1 MLQTDAHSL
10 AEAVIVERIEEAPTI
25 FTLRLRFT
33 DPERQR
39 SYCFTPGQFNML
51 YLFGVGE
58 VPISIVSDPG
68 DDCANITHL
77 DHTIRVVGRT
87 TRGLSQLQ
95 NGDSIGI
102 RGPYGR
108 GWPLE
113 MAKGRDV
120 VVITGGLG
128 CAPSV
133 SVIEYIIRRRAEYGR
148 LTVVQGVKH
157 SSDLLWHDR
166 YDHWDAEPNTH
177 VFLAADHGGPMWPW
191 HTGPVTDLFDQIH
204 LVTDRTVVMLCGPE
218 GMMKA
223 AISHL
228 VRMGVADS
236 DIWLSMERNM
246 QCALG
251 QCGHCQFQRFFVC
264 RDGPVFCYADIR
276 DIFVVKG
283 I

>member
-1 MLQTDAHSL
+1 MLTDGHKL
-10 AEAVIVERIEEAPTI
+10 DEAVIVERIEESPTI

-39 SYCFTPGQFNML
+39 SYCFEPGQFNML

-68 DDCANITHL
+68 NNCDSVTCL
-77 DHTIRVVGRT
+77 DHTIRIVGRT

-95 NGDSIGI
+95 SGDSIGI

-113 MAKGRDV
+113 KAKGRDV

-133 SVIEYIIRRRAEYGR
+133 SVIEYIIKRRSEYGR
-148 LTVVQGVKH
+148 LTIIQGVKH
-157 SSDLLWHDR
+157 FNDLLWHDR
-166 YDHWDAEPNTH
+166 YDQWATEPDTQ
-177 VFLAADHGGPMWPW
+177 VLLAADHGGPIWPW
-191 HTGPVTDLFDQIH
+191 HTGPVTDLFDQIN
-204 LVTDRTVVMLCGPE
+204 LVAGKTTVMLCGPE

-223 AISHL
+223 AIKHL
-228 VRMGVADS
+228 VPLGVADS

-276 DIFVVKG
+276 DVFVVKD